1 MLPIGIG
8 LEGDEHPPE
17 MTLPRLATCSL
28 NTVFSGFPVEF
39 GPCYLLNPIEMGHV
53 FPGIFC
59 PPSEKPL
66 TMTETCLSFTP
77 KEPFPEFLLHLSG
90 KLVTLQHPSDAGSS
104 GIPSLATPG
113 KSAPDLPLSFAC
125 LYPATYAVAH
135 VPKVSLQTWVVLW
148 PTAKVCGTQEVL
160 CGCLSFK

>member
-1 MLPIGIG
+1 MSPIGIG
-8 LEGDEHPPE
+8 LEGGEHPPE

-39 GPCYLLNPIEMGHV
+39 GPCYLVNPIEMDRV
-53 FPGIFC
+53 LPGIFC
-59 PPSEKPL
+59 APGEKTV

-77 KEPFPEFLLHLSG
+77 KEPFPELLLRLSEWHM
-90 KLVTLQHPSDAGSS
+90 LQHPSDAGSS
-104 GIPSLATPG
+104 GIPSPATPG
-113 KSAPDLPLSFAC
+113 KSPDLPLSFAG